1 MHEKHLNEK
10 DADTGRSWK
19 SLLPVLSIKLVLIS
33 LLFIAAIFT
42 FALIAHEAVLE
53 EEDVFDRRILQLLSA
68 YNTTGLINVMRTLT
82 FFGSSNFLFPAYV
95 ILVLYLLIIHRR
107 RIAINISV
115 IGLSSTGMLHLLKRI
130 FQRDRPDLPLITSL
144 NTFSFPSGH
153 AVSSFIFCMILVHLI
168 WETGLSRALKWF
180 CSILLLLFS
189 ISIGL
194 SRIVLKVHYP
204 SDVLAGF
211 CLGLVWVLVSF
222 WLLKRIE
229 NKEARRQQQ
238 LRHR

>member
-1 MHEKHLNEK
+1 MHQKHLNEK
-10 DADTGRSWK
+10 DEDSGRSWK
-19 SLLPVLSIKLVLIS
+19 SLLPVLSVKLVLIS
-33 LLFIAAIFT
+33 LLFIAAVFT

-53 EEDVFDRRILQLLSA
+53 KEDVFDRRILEILSA
-68 YNTTGLINVMRTLT
+68 YTTTGLVNVMLTLT

-95 ILVLYLLIIHRR
+95 VLVLYLLIVRKRR
-107 RIAINISV
+107 LAINISV
-115 IGLSSTGMLHLLKRI
+115 IGLSSTAMLHLLKRI

-144 NTFSFPSGH
+144 NTYSFPSGH

-168 WETGLSRALKWF
+168 WETGLGKPLKWC
-180 CSILLLLFS
+180 CSFLLLLLS

-211 CLGLVWVLVSF
+211 CLGLVWVLASF
-222 WLLKRIE
+222 WLLRRIE
-229 NKEARRQQQ
+229 NQEANRKHH
-238 LRHR
+238 LPA